1 MGAPGRR
8 EHASSARRVGRSV
21 WGQGKGFCEGTGPDV
36 FMAEWWVR
44 EHWGRAFD
52 IAFIVDAGMPM
63 PPVTEVHG
71 RGQGV
76 VVMRPNGRACTA
88 AEIEALRWQFF
99 RAQAEL
105 DAIHTSRSWRLTAPM
120 SAVRGRL
127 RR

>member
-1 MGAPGRR
+1 
-8 EHASSARRVGRSV
+8 
-21 WGQGKGFCEGTGPDV
+21 
-36 FMAEWWVR
+36 MAEWWVR

-88 AEIEALRWQFF
+88 AEIEAPNPENPREIPGLVADRWQLLIEVEVLRWQFF